1 MTTYPAL
8 LFIRIINLL
17 ALFNTIV
24 YQNIIQKVFKRK
36 IAYLKDHSE
45 KIPTLAKIW
54 HEVLGSIWISDISME
69 QVEQG
74 FYDELNYSS
83 LPLTLIALKSTQ
95 VIGAVS
101 LYENDEIRADLAPW
115 LESLVVDKAYQNQ
128 GVGKLLVQ
136 EVKQKARDLHFKKLY
151 LFAFEPALPAYYEK
165 LGFKLIGL
173 DKFKDHKVTVMETLL

>member
-1 MTTYPAL
+1 MD
-8 LFIRIINLL
+8 I
-17 ALFNTIV
+17 
-24 YQNIIQKVFKRK
+24 K

-54 HEVLGSIWISDISME
+54 YEVLGSIWISDISIE

-74 FYDELNYSS
+74 FYDELNHSS
-83 LPLTLIALKSTQ
+83 LPLTLVALKSTQ

-101 LYENDEIRADLAPW
+101 LHENDEIRADLAPW

-151 LFAFEPALPAYYEK
+151 LFAFEPNLVTYYEQ
-165 LGFKLIGL
+165 LGFRSIGI
-173 DKFKDHKVTVMETLL
+173 DRFKDRAITIMESTL